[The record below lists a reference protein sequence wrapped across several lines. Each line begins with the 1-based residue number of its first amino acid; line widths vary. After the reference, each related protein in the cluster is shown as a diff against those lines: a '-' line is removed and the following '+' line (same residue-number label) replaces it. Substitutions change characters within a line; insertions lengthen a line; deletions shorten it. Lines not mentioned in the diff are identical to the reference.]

1 MKVLLI
7 NGSPHQRGCTYT
19 ALAEVAKSLE
29 ENGVGAEIA
38 WIGAGAVHGCIA
50 CGKCGELGRC
60 VFDGDACNEIRA
72 KALEADGLIVGSP
85 VYYAAPNGALLSLLQ
100 RLFYSGSAAL
110 SHKPGAC
117 VVSARRAGTTASL
130 DALQKYFT
138 ISHMPL
144 VSSQYWCMVHGNTP
158 EEVRQDKEGMQIM
171 RSLGRDMA
179 WLLRCIEAGR
189 QAGIHPPAPEEPR
202 VFTNFIR

>member
-72 KALEADGLIVGSP
+72 KALEMCIRD
-85 VYYAAPNGALLSLLQ
+85 
-100 RLFYSGSAAL
+100 
-110 SHKPGAC
+110 
-117 VVSARRAGTTASL
+117 RRKWSVM
-130 DALQKYFT
+130 T
-138 ISHMPL
+138 I
-144 VSSQYWCMVHGNTP
+144 
-158 EEVRQDKEGMQIM
+158 
-171 RSLGRDMA
+171 
-179 WLLRCIEAGR
+179 
-189 QAGIHPPAPEEPR
+189 PAYP
-202 VFTNFIR
+202 FS

>member
-7 NGSPHQRGCTYT
+7 NGSPHQKGCTYT
-19 ALAEVAKSLE
+19 ALAEVAKTLE
-29 ENGVGAEIA
+29 ENGVGTEIA
-38 WIGAGAVHGCIA
+38 WIGTGAVHGCIA
-50 CGKCGELGRC
+50 CGKCGELGCC
-60 VFDGDACNEIRA
+60 VFSDDACNELCA
-72 KALEADGLIVGSP
+72 KAQGADGLIVGSP
-85 VYYAAPNGALLSLLQ
+85 VYYAAPNGALLALLQ

-117 VVSARRAGTTASL
+117 VVSARRAGSTASL

-138 ISHMPL
+138 INHMPL

-158 EEVRQDKEGMQIM
+158 EEVLQDREGMQIM

-189 QAGIHPPAPEEPR
+189 QAGINPPGPEEPR
-202 VFTNFIR
+202 LFTNFIR